1 MGLLVNPYPFKH
13 QCYGTSSCINQ
24 RGTKDVGV
32 KEVRYLAT
40 DKQVH
45 DIIHL
50 IRTGDKDL
58 ESKLYSMNPS
68 LSFDSCTRIF
78 EVLNH
83 QKVDALGLC
92 DWIRYSHP
100 SCKNDVCSMVIDNIG
115 RLGNYEAMSRVLG
128 EFNTMGV
135 SLVPLAFKFVSLSP
149 SKEATMRKVME
160 ILKKVGGPI
169 RGSGLC
175 SLIKM
180 FTAMGSFEMA
190 EFVMQLSERKTT
202 FYNIMIAEM
211 CRNADFD
218 GAKNLVEVM
227 VQHGFDPEAKTLNYI
242 FSGLCKHGESDK
254 ATALFEQ
261 MLERKCAPDPITF
274 EIFILHSCKVGN
286 FDLARKLLDRMTVQG
301 ITPRL
306 STHTAILKHYF
317 YLKRYKEAYQYVIES
332 GVKYNC
338 SHWVYSILA
347 RLYVEEDKVIVAH
360 NLLTE
365 MINKGLRPDHSV
377 YRRVFRRLIDTG
389 RSVLA
394 EELRCGYS
402 SVGSESTT
410 LTG

>member
-1 MGLLVNPYPFKH
+1 MG
-13 QCYGTSSCINQ
+13 QCYGTSSCIDQ
-24 RGTKDVGV
+24 RGTKNVGL
-32 KEVRYLAT
+32 KEVRSFAT
-40 DKQVH
+40 REQVQ
-45 DIIHL
+45 DIIRM

-68 LSFDSCTRIF
+68 LSFDSCTQIF
-78 EVLNH
+78 EVLNYR
-83 QKVDALGLC
+83 KVDALGLC
-92 DWIRYSHP
+92 DWIMYSHP
-100 SCKNDVCSMVIDNIG
+100 TCKNDVCSMVIDNIG

-128 EFNTMGV
+128 RFSTRRV
-135 SLVPLAFKFVSLSP
+135 SLVPLAFKFVSFSP
-149 SKEATMRKVME
+149 SKEATLRKVIE

-180 FTAMGSFEMA
+180 FSAMGSFEMA
-190 EFVMQLSERKTT
+190 EFVMQLSERKAT
-202 FYNIMIAEM
+202 FYNIMIAEK

-227 VQHGFDPEAKTLNYI
+227 MQHGFDPEAKTLNYI
-242 FSGLCKHGESDK
+242 FSGLFKHDK
-254 ATALFEQ
+254 SAQATALFEQ

-274 EIFILHSCKVGN
+274 EIFIDHSCKVGN
-286 FDLARKLLDRMTVQG
+286 FALARELLDRMTVQG

-306 STHTAILKHYF
+306 STHAAILKQYF

-338 SHWVYSILA
+338 SHYVYGVLA
-347 RLYVEEDKVIVAH
+347 RLYVKEDEVIVAH

-377 YRRVFRRLIDTG
+377 YKRVFRRLINTG

-410 LTG
+410 